1 MKNDKPIDI
10 SVKIVFTGH
19 RSVEQAFIDLIRRR
33 NGVNPEN
40 KLVLIPNLMYD
51 ESVVFPGVHEAPER
65 GICYE

>member
-19 RSVEQAFIDLIRRR
+19 RSVEQAFIDLIRQKICD
-33 NGVNPEN
+33 
-40 KLVLIPNLMYD
+40 KLESKLALIPNLMYN
-51 ESVVFPGVHEAPER
+51 EGVVFPDVREAPER